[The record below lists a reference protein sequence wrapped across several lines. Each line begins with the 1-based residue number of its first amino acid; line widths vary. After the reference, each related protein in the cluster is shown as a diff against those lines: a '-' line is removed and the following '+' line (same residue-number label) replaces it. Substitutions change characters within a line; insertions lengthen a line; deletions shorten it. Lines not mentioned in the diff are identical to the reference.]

1 MPIVLGIIAS
11 MEEEQLA
18 TIIGKNIMRF
28 RKASNMTQ
36 LDLAEKLNYS
46 DKSISKW
53 EQGNAIPDVRILMQM
68 GELFGVSLDD
78 FTRESVEQTAMPKKA
93 KRKRRVL
100 TVIISA
106 GLCWLVAVFV
116 FAMIMNIAPAESPA
130 HQNAWLAFLY
140 AVPASAIVVVVFS
153 ALWRWKVTRILS
165 ISVLVW
171 TLIAAICVT
180 TWVFGANWWWLFLVG
195 VPLELLAIFYF
206 VLFPRFKKE
215 KS

>member
-1 MPIVLGIIAS
+1 MPFILGIIAS

-78 FTRESVEQTAMPKKA
+78 FTRENVEQTAMPKKA

-116 FAMIMNIAPAESPA
+116 FAMIMNIAPKESPA

-180 TWVFGANWWWLFLVG
+180 TWVFGATWWWLFLVG
-195 VPLELLAIFYF
+195 VPLEALAISYF